1 MCRPRSL
8 DAKTR
13 LASLHEASHAV
24 VARVLGLDVESV
36 ALLGTDGYEGQ
47 TIVESGVRMA
57 LDCGADDELMHGAI
71 LADMLVAAAGGVCDQ
86 LYTREGA
93 HDAASLYVDDRVVW
107 SLAHIASDSLDQAID
122 DVAKIRNQAARI
134 VLNNW
139 REIRRIAHALLVHG
153 HLSGDEVD
161 AIRLGET

>member
-1 MCRPRSL
+1 MCWPRSL

-57 LDCGADDELMHGAI
+57 LDCGADDELMHGAT
-71 LADMLVAAAGGVCDQ
+71 LAGGGICDQ

-93 HDAASLYVDDRVVW
+93 HDAASAYVDDRVVW

-139 REIRRIAHALLVHG
+139 REIRRTARALLVHG
-153 HLSGDEVD
+153 YLSGDEVD